1 MALRNAFNA
10 LCFSPKKKKKDL
22 EERVQTLQK
31 EKPPFVISGADNDTL
46 KFIET
51 YVQSSR

>member
-1 MALRNAFNA
+1 MLLMIFV
-10 LCFSPKKKKKDL
+10 FHQKIKQDL

-31 EKPPFVISGADNDTL
+31 EKPPLVISSADNDTL
-46 KFIET
+46 KFIEA

>member
-1 MALRNAFNA
+1 MVIRSAFNA
-10 LCFSPKKKKKDL
+10 VCFSTKINKDL

-31 EKPPFVISGADNDTL
+31 EKPPYVISSADNDTL
-46 KFIET
+46 KFVEA